1 MFWFFMAASVL
12 AQEDSSPPPDAPL
25 RSSEELD
32 QLLGPIALY
41 PDPLI
46 AEILPA
52 STFPSQIVMADR
64 YLSDGGSTSEI
75 PSLGWDASIIAL
87 SHYPTVVKWMD
98 DNLAWTTQLGQAF
111 ANQQSDVMD
120 AIQRL
125 RAEAENLGNLPN
137 TPQETVQNADGDI
150 EIEPANPDEMYVP
163 DYPPGMIYY
172 QPGVYCT
179 FGLGL
184 PIGVWLGY
192 DWNWRG
198 HGLIYWGPGHLR
210 PHNWWHQTP
219 LQRHNYITE
228 HPAPIW
234 HGGHGGAVEA
244 SRFDRGFASD
254 ASRPY
259 IQPALPRT
267 TGPRVIAVRPAPSR
281 IIPDRPTEA
290 FRPPARESAPI
301 ENRAFTSHENIGAFG
316 GSQSGREAQAS
327 SIRGQSSRAEAAPVS
342 HGGGGGGGGGGGSHG
357 GGGEHGGGGR
367 GGR

>member
-1 MFWFFMAASVL
+1 MFLFCMAASIL

-25 RSSEELD
+25 RSSDELD

-52 STFPSQIVMADR
+52 STFPSEIVMADR
-64 YLSDGGSTSEI
+64 YLSEGGGTNEI
-75 PSLGWDASIIAL
+75 PNQGWDASIVAL
-87 SHYPTVVKWMD
+87 SHYPSVVKWMD

-184 PIGVWLGY
+184 PIGLWLGY

-198 HGLIYWGPGHLR
+198 HGLIYWGPGHPR
-210 PHNWWHQTP
+210 PHNWWHQTQ

-228 HPAPIW
+228 HPAVGF
-234 HGGHGGAVEA
+234 HEGRGGAVGGG
-244 SRFDRGFASD
+244 RFDRGFVSGV
-254 ASRPY
+254 SRPY

-267 TGPRVIAVRPAPSR
+267 TGPRVIAVRPAPNR
-281 IIPDRPTEA
+281 ITPERPAEA
-290 FRPPARESAPI
+290 FRAPVRESAPA
-301 ENRAFTSHENIGAFG
+301 ENRSFSSHENIGAFG
-316 GSQSGREAQAS
+316 GFQSGREAQAS
-327 SIRGQSSRAEAAPVS
+327 SVRGQASRAEAAPVS
-342 HGGGGGGGGGGGSHG
+342 HGGGGGGGERGGG
-357 GGGEHGGGGR
+357 GGGEHGGGGGR
-367 GGR
+367 GR